1 MDYKYINQ
9 LLNKYWECNTSVEEE
24 NILRTFFSQ
33 TNIPQS
39 LIQYKPLFNYAEQS
53 KEQDIL
59 GDAFDAKMLAMVGED
74 APIKAKKLTLTRR
87 LVPLFKAA
95 AMVAI
100 ILTLGNAMQ
109 NSFYSTTEHSKSSN
123 IITNGVHHGSSV
135 AMTDSA
141 VIDTLKQSSL
151 IPTEALMPV
160 E

>member
-53 KEQDIL
+53 KEQDVL
-59 GDAFDAKMLAMVGED
+59 DDAFDAKMLAMVGED

-87 LVPLFKAA
+87 VVPLFKAA
-95 AMVAI
+95 AMVA
-100 ILTLGNAMQ
+100 
-109 NSFYSTTEHSKSSN
+109 TTEHSKSSN

-151 IPTEALMPV
+151 IPTEALSPV

>member
-33 TNIPQS
+33 TNIPQG

-53 KEQDIL
+53 KEQDVL
-59 GDAFDAKMLAMVGED
+59 DDAFDAKMLAMVGED

-123 IITNGVHHGSSV
+123 IINNSVHHGSSV

>member
-53 KEQDIL
+53 KEQDVL
-59 GDAFDAKMLAMVGED
+59 DDAFDAKMLAMVGED

-87 LVPLFKAA
+87 LFKAA

-123 IITNGVHHGSSV
+123 IINNSVHHGSSV

-151 IPTEALMPV
+151 IPTEALMPM

>member
-53 KEQDIL
+53 KEQDVL

-95 AMVAI
+95 VMVAI

-109 NSFYSTTEHSKSSN
+109 NSFNPTTEHSKSSN
-123 IITNGVHHGSSV
+123 IINNSVRHGSSV

-151 IPTEALMPV
+151 IPTEALSPV

>member
-53 KEQDIL
+53 KEQDVL
-59 GDAFDAKMLAMVGED
+59 DDAFDAKMLAMVGED

-100 ILTLGNAMQ
+100 SLTLGHAMQ

-123 IITNGVHHGSSV
+123 IINNSVHHGSSV

-151 IPTEALMPV
+151 IPTEALSPV

>member
-53 KEQDIL
+53 KEQDVL
-59 GDAFDAKMLAMVGED
+59 DDAFDAKMLAMVGED

-109 NSFYSTTEHSKSSN
+109 NSFHSTIEHSKSSN

-151 IPTEALMPV
+151 IPTEALSPV